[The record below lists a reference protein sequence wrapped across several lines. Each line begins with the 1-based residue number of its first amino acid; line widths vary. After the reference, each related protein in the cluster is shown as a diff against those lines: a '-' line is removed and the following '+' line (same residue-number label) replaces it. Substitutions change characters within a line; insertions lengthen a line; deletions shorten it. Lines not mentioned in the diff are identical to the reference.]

1 MPRHQYKEQ
10 VILYSIFLLTLA
22 LPSCS
27 SPQSFKLAN
36 TAVQE
41 FHNKYNNEQY
51 LEIYKQSDEMFRE
64 KGEAEAVAFFRKIG
78 EKLGKA
84 GKTKQIGWHI
94 NFSTMGTTVTVSY
107 DTEFSKG
114 KGNETFGFIIKN
126 GVARLTTYRIN
137 SALLQE

>member
-78 EKLGKA
+78 EKLGTYLDAFFLEAAKEGAKGLLKLSYWWLLLDALTKA
-84 GKTKQIGWHI
+84 AQSVFNWLH
-94 NFSTMGTTVTVSY
+94 
-107 DTEFSKG
+107 
-114 KGNETFGFIIKN
+114 
-126 GVARLTTYRIN
+126 
-137 SALLQE
+137 